1 MTTTWITKD
10 KSFYRNIF
18 KLAIPISMQHM
29 VTFLIGFADNV
40 MVGRLGDD
48 AVSGVYLGGQ
58 IQFLLQ
64 QLIVGLGSALLI
76 LGAQY
81 WGKEDTS
88 SIRRLVGFVLRV
100 GGIAALL
107 LTAVTLMMPHALLSL
122 FSNEVGALG
131 EGVSYVRILAFS
143 FVFYA
148 ITQILIFSM
157 RSVETTRIGAIASV
171 VTLVVNVVLND
182 VLIFGKL
189 GIPALGVRGAAIAT
203 LAARIAECSIVVGYV
218 FLVDRKLCMKVRDI
232 LASSGKL
239 WRHYLRYGLPV
250 IAGDLVWAVNLL
262 SQGAIVGHYTAD
274 IITAVSV
281 TNTMQSLI
289 YVWLNGLWGGV
300 SIVIGKT
307 IGAGRRETVKEY
319 ARTCQLMF
327 LCVGLLS
334 GTLVFTCRPLFL
346 MLYRGISTSAAQTA
360 KLLMAVLSVTIV
372 GTCYQACCLGSL
384 VKAGGDTSFVF
395 KNDTCF
401 VFLVVLPSALIAR
414 ALGAPIWVV
423 YLCLKC
429 DQILK
434 CIVAVIKVNR
444 FRWIRELAKSE
455 SET

>member
-10 KSFYRNIF
+10 RSFYRNIF
-18 KLAIPISMQHM
+18 KLAIPISLQHM
-29 VTFLIGFADNV
+29 VTFLVGFADNV

-48 AVSGVYLGGQ
+48 AVSGIYLGGQ

-76 LGAQY
+76 MTAQY
-81 WGKEDTS
+81 WGKGDTAP
-88 SIRRLVGFVLRV
+88 IRRLIGLVLRI
-100 GGIAALL
+100 GGTVALILTVVTAAI
-107 LTAVTLMMPHALLSL
+107 PRRLLSL
-122 FSNEVGALG
+122 FSNEAGALDAG
-131 EGVSYVRILAFS
+131 AAYVRILAFS
-143 FVFYA
+143 FLFFAVS
-148 ITQILIFSM
+148 QILIYAM

-171 VTLVVNVVLND
+171 VTLAVNVVLND

-189 GIPALGVRGAAIAT
+189 GLPALGVRGAAIAT
-203 LAARIAECSIVVGYV
+203 LIARIVECGIVVVYV
-218 FLVDRKLCMKVRDI
+218 FLIDRKLCMKVREI
-232 LASSGKL
+232 FASSGKL

-262 SQGAIVGHYTAD
+262 CQGAIVGHYTAD

-307 IGAGRRETVKEY
+307 IGEGRRETVKEY
-319 ARTCQLMF
+319 ARTCQLLF
-327 LCVGLLS
+327 LGVGLLS
-334 GTLVFTCRPLFL
+334 GSLVFGSRSLFL
-346 MLYRGISTSAAQTA
+346 MLYRGISASAAQTA
-360 KLLMAVLSVTIV
+360 KMLMGVLSVTII

-414 ALGAPIWVV
+414 ALGAPIWAVF
-423 YLCLKC
+423 LCLKC

-444 FRWIRELAKSE
+444 FRWIRELTTE
-455 SET
+455 R